1 MLVPDMACA
10 FLVHQMLP
18 AICRWSSTSS
28 SMPPPPPPHPLP
40 GPCTEFCTRTA
51 NCTPS
56 YSGDLQM
63 IPVLMNVLQPPP
75 AQELL
80 HAICALS
87 YSGDL
92 RMGLA
97 EDSRKVH
104 RIVEGEDS

>member
-1 MLVPDMACA
+1 MPAVPA
-10 FLVHQMLP
+10 
-18 AICRWSSTSS
+18 
-28 SMPPPPPPHPLP
+28 
-40 GPCTEFCTRTA
+40 
-51 NCTPS
+51 
-56 YSGDLQM
+56 
-63 IPVLMNVLQPPP
+63 

-104 RIVEGEDS
+104 RIVEGERLIMMA